1 MLWAWI
7 GGYFRH
13 LGNVGQVG
21 DDVLAIQKYP
31 HDLELLAG
39 RECPV
44 VPLEIFAGRR
54 KVISRARWVDEA
66 PVGGFLDLGLRF
78 RIFGSVSRDF
88 WASLD

>member
-1 MLWAWI
+1 MFWHGAFWGTVLWAWI

-44 VPLEIFAGRR
+44 VPLEIFAG
-54 KVISRARWVDEA
+54 
-66 PVGGFLDLGLRF
+66 
-78 RIFGSVSRDF
+78 
-88 WASLD
+88 